1 MGLDMSL
8 IASTSVSKIHYSEE
22 LFIGLLSPFTS
33 YRTAVAAAL
42 TKREDVA
49 AVQVQPDIMIAVAP
63 SGIDGPDIVRVIVER
78 DGKVVAATLNTLI
91 RVDRR
96 HPGATPLARRPDTPR
111 LVGTARQVGRVSVR
125 GADAAALKSVA
136 LVGA

>member
-63 SGIDGPDIVRVIVER
+63 SGIDGP
-78 DGKVVAATLNTLI
+78 ASYA
-91 RVDRR
+91 
-96 HPGATPLARRPDTPR
+96 
-111 LVGTARQVGRVSVR
+111 
-125 GADAAALKSVA
+125 
-136 LVGA
+136 